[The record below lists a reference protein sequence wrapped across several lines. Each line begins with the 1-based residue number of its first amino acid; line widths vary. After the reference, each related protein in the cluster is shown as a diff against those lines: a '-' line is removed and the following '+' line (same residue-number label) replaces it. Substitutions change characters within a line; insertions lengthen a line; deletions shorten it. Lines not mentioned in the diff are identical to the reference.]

1 MRIGSFDFRPGLVP
15 TIAFVV
21 LLPMLIALGFWQ
33 LDRAEQRAALLASFD
48 AQRTAQRVD
57 LNRDQLDPERMLF
70 RPARADG
77 EFLPDRSLL
86 LDNQTHRRT
95 VGYHVL
101 TPYRLADGGQV
112 VLVDRGWVPAGDS
125 RARLPDVAMEA
136 PQIPI
141 EGHLDQ
147 GPPTGIRLGGIADGE
162 SGWPL
167 RVQYIDYPELG
178 ERIGVELLPVVLRLA
193 PDSAEGFVREW
204 RPEHPDGYGPERNRA
219 YAVQWFGLA
228 AALVV
233 IYVAVNLRRRPEEPN
248 D

>member
-1 MRIGSFDFRPGLVP
+1 MRIGSFDFQPGLVP
-15 TIAFVV
+15 TVAFVL
-21 LLPMLIALGFWQ
+21 LLPGLIALGFWQ
-33 LDRAEQRAALLASFD
+33 LDRAEQRAGLLDSFD
-48 AQRTAQRVD
+48 AQRTASPVH
-57 LNRDQLDPERMLF
+57 LNSDRLEPDAMLF

-77 EFLPDRSLL
+77 EFLPERTLL

-101 TPYRLADGGQV
+101 TPYRLAGRQQA
-112 VLVDRGWVPAGDS
+112 VLVDRGWVAAGDS
-125 RARLPDVAMEA
+125 RAELPSVAMETTDVS
-136 PQIPI
+136 IT
-141 EGHLDQ
+141 GHLDQ

-167 RVQYIDYPELG
+167 RIQYIDYAELG
-178 ERIGVELLPVVLRLA
+178 DRLGTELLPAVVRLA

-233 IYVAVNLRRRPEEPN
+233 IYFAVNLRRRPEDLNE
-248 D
+248 

>member
-1 MRIGSFDFRPGLVP
+1 MRIGSFDFRPGMVP
-15 TIAFVV
+15 TLAFLL
-21 LLPMLIALGFWQ
+21 LLPVLVGLGFWQ
-33 LDRAEQRAALLASFD
+33 LDRAEQRAGLLASFD
-48 AQRTAQRVD
+48 AQRTAAPVN
-57 LNRDQLDPERMLF
+57 LNRDRLDPEAMLF
-70 RPARADG
+70 RPARAEG
-77 EFLPDRSLL
+77 EFLPERSLL

-101 TPYRLADGGQV
+101 TPYRLAGDDRV
-112 VLVDRGWVPAGDS
+112 VLVDRGWVPAGES
-125 RARLPDVAMEA
+125 RAQLPEVGMESTE
-136 PQIPI
+136 IPI

-147 GPPTGIRLGGIADGE
+147 GPATGIRLGGLADGE

-167 RVQYIDYPELG
+167 RIQYIDYAELG
-178 ERIGVELLPVVLRLA
+178 ARVDAELLPVVLRLA

-233 IYVAVNLRRRPEEPN
+233 IYLAVNLRRRPEELN

>member
-15 TIAFVV
+15 TAAFLL
-21 LLPMLIALGFWQ
+21 LLPGLIALGFWQ
-33 LDRAEQRAALLASFD
+33 LDRAEQRQGLLDSFD
-48 AQRTAQRVD
+48 AQRTAEPVD
-57 LNRDQLDPERMLF
+57 LNRDRLDPDTMLF
-70 RPARADG
+70 RPARAEG
-77 EFLPDRSLL
+77 EFLTGRTLL

-101 TPYRLADGGQV
+101 TPYRLAESDQA

-125 RARLPDVAMEA
+125 RAELPDTAMQNPE
-136 PQIPI
+136 ISI

-162 SGWPL
+162 TGWPL
-167 RVQYIDYPELG
+167 RIQYIDYAELRD
-178 ERIGVELLPVVLRLA
+178 RIGTELLPVVLRLA

-233 IYVAVNLRRRPEEPN
+233 IYFAVNLRRRPEDLNE
-248 D
+248 